1 MEEELSINPTMW
13 KRRTIARLITKVE
26 EDSSRA
32 RNIINSILPF
42 TGNAHVIGI
51 TGPPGCGKSTL
62 IEKLALQIR
71 RTRNKKVGI
80 IAIDPSSPYSRG
92 AFMGNRIRMS
102 QSSQDVGIFIRSM
115 ASRESQGG
123 LSASA
128 SAAVKI
134 LDAAGMDYI
143 IIETVGAGQIQTDI
157 AKVAHT
163 VVIVLQPESGDI
175 IQAMKAGLMEIGD
188 VFAVNKSDLTGAAK
202 TVKDLSEVLSMGHI
216 NTWAP
221 KVVKIIAT
229 RNKGIAEL
237 AEAIEEHKGYLS
249 SSGLLSRKKEEM
261 ARYDL
266 RKIVEAEFQQM
277 ANESLNESGRALQ
290 KIIQDIVSKK
300 ISAYDAARMIMGSTR
315 SRDALSGSKGA

>member
-1 MEEELSINPTMW
+1 MEGELSENPTMW

-32 RNIINSILPF
+32 HNIINSILPF
-42 TGNAHVIGI
+42 TGNAHIIGI
-51 TGPPGCGKSTL
+51 TGPPGSGKSTL

-80 IAIDPSSPYSRG
+80 IAIDPSSPYSGG

-102 QSSQDVGIFIRSM
+102 QSSQEVGIFIRSM
-115 ASRESQGG
+115 ASRGSQGG
-123 LSASA
+123 LSAST

-143 IIETVGAGQIQTDI
+143 IIETVGAGQMQTDI
-157 AKVAHT
+157 AKAAHT
-163 VVIVLQPESGDI
+163 VVIVLQPGSGDI

-202 TVKDLSEVLSMGHI
+202 AVKDLSEVLSMGHI
-216 NTWAP
+216 NTWVP
-221 KVVKIIAT
+221 KVVKIVAT
-229 RNKGIAEL
+229 KNKGIAEL
-237 AEAIEEHKGYLS
+237 AEAIEEHKAYLS
-249 SSGLLSRKKEEM
+249 SSGRLSRKKEEM

-266 RKIVEAEFQQM
+266 RKIVEAELLQM
-277 ANESLNESGRALQ
+277 VNERLNESGRTFQ
-290 KIIQDIVSKK
+290 NIIQDIVSKK
-300 ISAYDAARMIMGSTR
+300 ISAYDAAKMIMASKT
-315 SRDALSGSKGA
+315 SRDALPGSKGA